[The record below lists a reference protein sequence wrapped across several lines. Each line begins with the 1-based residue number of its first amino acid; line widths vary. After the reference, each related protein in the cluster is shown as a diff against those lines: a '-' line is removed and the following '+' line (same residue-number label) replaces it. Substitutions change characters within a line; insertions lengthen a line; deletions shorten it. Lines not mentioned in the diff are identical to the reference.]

1 MKKIISTG
9 LILVLGA
16 MSSIQAQ
23 FSSTSNPWN
32 IPIVSDSEDYYVSSS
47 LHQVFDINGD
57 GKVDFID
64 SENQNSSTADVFLN
78 GNQKYWKVYLGN
90 GSGFSATS
98 TQWNIPIVSD
108 SEDYYV
114 SSSYHQ
120 VVDMNGDGKPD
131 FVDSENEAS
140 SGSDVFLNGNQKYWK
155 VYLNTGSGFSAT
167 ATQWNIPI
175 VSDNSDYMVS
185 SDYHQVVDLNGDGK
199 PDFVDSENEATS
211 SSDTF
216 LNGNQKY
223 WKVYLNTGSGFSATS
238 TQWNIPIVSDDYD
251 FIVSYSFHQIIDM
264 NGDGKLDFVDSEN
277 QNSSSSDVFLN
288 GNQKYWKV
296 YLNNG
301 TGFSATATQ
310 WNIPIVSDDSDYY
323 VSSNFHTTIDMNG
336 DDKPDFVDSENQNS
350 SSSDVFLNGNQKYWK
365 VYLNNGTGFNAT
377 SVQWNIPIVSD
388 TEEYYVSAS
397 FHRVMDFDGDGK
409 VDFIDSENE
418 ATSSADVFLN
428 GNQKYWKVYTN
439 TSVLAMEDFNKS
451 VVLGYPN
458 PVTDQL
464 NLKSETP
471 LTTVKIYTITGQL
484 VVSKTLASTEVSLDL
499 ASLSP
504 GMYIVQ
510 AIAEEGVQILK
521 ISKR

>member
-1 MKKIISTG
+1 
-9 LILVLGA
+9 
-16 MSSIQAQ
+16 
-23 FSSTSNPWN
+23 
-32 IPIVSDSEDYYVSSS
+32 
-47 LHQVFDINGD
+47 
-57 GKVDFID
+57 
-64 SENQNSSTADVFLN
+64 
-78 GNQKYWKVYLGN
+78 
-90 GSGFSATS
+90 
-98 TQWNIPIVSD
+98 
-108 SEDYYV
+108 
-114 SSSYHQ
+114 
-120 VVDMNGDGKPD
+120 
-131 FVDSENEAS
+131 
-140 SGSDVFLNGNQKYWK
+140 
-155 VYLNTGSGFSAT
+155 
-167 ATQWNIPI
+167 
-175 VSDNSDYMVS
+175 MVS

-223 WKVYLNTGSGFSATS
+223 WKVYLNTGSGFSATA

-323 VSSNFHTTIDMNG
+323 VSYNFHTTMDMNG
-336 DDKPDFVDSENQNS
+336 DGKPDFVDSENQNS
-350 SSSDVFLNGNQKYWK
+350 SNADVFLNGNQKYWK
-365 VYLNNGTGFNAT
+365 VYLNNGAGFNAT

-439 TSVLAMEDFNKS
+439 TSVLAMEDFDKT

-464 NLKSETP
+464 HLTSESP
-471 LTTVKIYTITGQL
+471 LTAVKIYTISGQL
-484 VVSKTLASTEVSLDL
+484 LDSKVVNSSEASLDL
-499 ASLSP
+499 STLSA
-504 GMYIVQ
+504 GVYIVQ
-510 AIAEEGVQILK
+510 AISEAGMQTLK

>member
-16 MSSIQAQ
+16 MSSLQAQ

-64 SENQNSSTADVFLN
+64 SENQNSSAPDVFLS
-78 GNQKYWKVYLGN
+78 GNQKYWRVYLGN

-108 SEDYYV
+108 NEEYYV

-120 VVDMNGDGKPD
+120 VIDMNGDGKPD
-131 FVDSENEAS
+131 FVDSENEAT

-185 SDYHQVVDLNGDGK
+185 SDYHQLVDLNGDGK

-211 SSDTF
+211 GSDTF

-223 WKVYLNTGSGFSATS
+223 WKVYLNTGSGFSAS
-238 TQWNIPIVSDDYD
+238 ATQWNIPIVSDDYD
-251 FIVSYSFHQIIDM
+251 FIVSYSYHQIIDM

-296 YLNNG
+296 YLNTG

-323 VSSNFHTTIDMNG
+323 VSYNFHTTMDMNG
-336 DDKPDFVDSENQNS
+336 DGKPDFVDSENQNS
-350 SSSDVFLNGNQKYWK
+350 SSADVFLSGNQKYWK
-365 VYLNNGTGFNAT
+365 VYLNNGAGFNAT

-428 GNQKYWKVYTN
+428 GNQKYWKVYSN
-439 TSVLAMEDFNKS
+439 TSVLANESFVTPTLK
-451 VVLGYPN
+451 LYPN
-458 PVTDQL
+458 PVQNQL
-464 NLKSETP
+464 YIVSEEQLKQVTLYS
-471 LTTVKIYTITGQL
+471 LMGQEL
-484 VVSKTLASTEVSLDL
+484 FSQTFSSQEAQVELSDL
-499 ASLSP
+499 AP
-504 GMYIVQ
+504 GIYLVKVETESAVKTI
-510 AIAEEGVQILK
+510 K
-521 ISKR
+521 IQKK

>member
-1 MKKIISTG
+1 MKKIIITG
-9 LILVLGA
+9 LFLVLGN

-23 FSSTSNPWN
+23 FNSTSNPWN

-47 LHQVFDINGD
+47 FHQVFDINGD

-64 SENQNSSTADVFLN
+64 SENQNSSASDVFLN

-90 GSGFSATS
+90 GSGFSATA

-108 SEDYYV
+108 SEDYFV
-114 SSSYHQ
+114 SSSFHQ

-131 FVDSENEAS
+131 FVDSENEATSASDVFLNGNQKYWKVYLNTGTGFSATATQWNIPIVSDS
-140 SGSDVFLNGNQKYWK
+140 SDYMVSSDLHQVVDLNGDGKPDFVDSENEATSASDVFLNGNQKYWK

-167 ATQWNIPI
+167 A
-175 VSDNSDYMVS
+175 
-185 SDYHQVVDLNGDGK
+185 
-199 PDFVDSENEATS
+199 
-211 SSDTF
+211 
-216 LNGNQKY
+216 
-223 WKVYLNTGSGFSATS
+223 

-277 QNSSSSDVFLN
+277 QNSSASDVFLN

-323 VSSNFHTTIDMNG
+323 VSSDFHTTMDMNG
-336 DDKPDFVDSENQNS
+336 DGKPDFVDSENQNS
-350 SSSDVFLNGNQKYWK
+350 SSADVFLNGNQKYWK
-365 VYLNNGTGFNAT
+365 VYLNNGAGFNAT

-388 TEEYYVSAS
+388 TEEYFVSAS

-428 GNQKYWKVYTN
+428 GNQKYWKVYSN
-439 TSVLAMEDFNKS
+439 TSVLAMEDFNES
-451 VVLGYPN
+451 TVLCYPN
-458 PVTDQL
+458 PVQDQL
-464 NLKSETP
+464 NLKATMP
-471 LTTVKIYTITGQL
+471 LNAVKIYAITGQL
-484 VVSKTLASTEVSLDL
+484 MVSKTVNSPEVSLDFS
-499 ASLSP
+499 ALSP
-504 GMYIVQ
+504 GMYIVHAQ
-510 AIAEEGVQILK
+510 SEKGLQIVK